1 MNLNHPSLDPLVR
14 ERMLMSARTS
24 RQRQFEVILVARQE
38 RALEE
43 ARAREAG
50 RPLRDPLVSQM
61 GAGGRYEDLPL
72 ANPSDLSF
80 IQDPPSFIE
89 VPSCLGEFESSCRW
103 GTPLTVER
111 IVSSKSPTPTPAFLH
126 HGLCLALKAGN
137 VEVAR
142 YLLATGA
149 PIVRRTPDNILLAS
163 VDRQI
168 PLFEVLFAHGWTPNS
183 PAEHGAVLL
192 PSVLTNHALLRWFLA
207 HGANPNLGK
216 QQEYRYGGPR
226 TDSCSVLEAAA
237 RQGDVE
243 AARLVLD
250 AGAVIEN
257 GFPLHAAAAAL
268 PSGANPHVGR
278 VTPSKEFDIS
288 RIPVM
293 ALLVERGAD
302 VNRLQGPQTGNM
314 VPGYAIVQAVMAGAV
329 ERVRWLLDH
338 GADPTIRG
346 PWGSALEY
354 ASKMGSEEMRTVIQ
368 DGIDAKNWIPG

>member
-1 MNLNHPSLDPLVR
+1 MNLNHLSLDPQVR

-24 RQRQFEVILVARQE
+24 RQRQFEEILATRQE

-50 RPLRDPLVSQM
+50 RPLRDPLVRQM
-61 GAGGRYEDLPL
+61 SAGRRYEDLPL
-72 ANPSDLSF
+72 ANASDLSF

-89 VPSCLGEFESSCRW
+89 VPPCLGEFESSCRV
-103 GTPLTVER
+103 GTPLIVER
-111 IVSSKSPTPTPAFLH
+111 IISSESPTPTPAFLH

-142 YLLATGA
+142 YLLAAGA
-149 PIVRRTPDNILLAS
+149 PIVRGTPDNVLLAPI
-163 VDRQI
+163 DRRI
-168 PLFEVLFAHGWTPNS
+168 PLFELLFSHGWTPNT
-183 PAEHGAVLL
+183 PAEYGAVLL

-216 QQEYRYGGPR
+216 QQEYRYGR
-226 TDSCSVLEAAA
+226 SRSDSCSALETAA
-237 RQGDVE
+237 RIGDAE
-243 AARLVLD
+243 AVRMVLD

-268 PSGANPHVGR
+268 PPGAIPHVGL

-302 VNRLQGPQTGNM
+302 VNQLQGPQTGNM

-354 ASKMGSEEMRTVIQ
+354 ATRIGSEEMRTVIQ
-368 DGIDAKNWIPG
+368 AGVEAKNRISS